1 MTPLSC
7 AGRET
12 MPSRPDNV
20 SRWLAARSK
29 LTPHQPAYWERTP
42 AGDWI
47 SASWGEVHD
56 RVQALSAH
64 LMRLG
69 LRSGDRVVIMMPTVP
84 EWEYCHLAAL
94 TMGAV
99 VVGVDAH
106 DAPENIRHIL
116 RIVQPRALFL
126 ASNERLGSLVEMLP
140 VAPDLVV
147 TLESAGTPGVESL
160 QDLLTPATD
169 KDLPRP
175 VVTPDN
181 VATIIFTSGST
192 GQPKGV
198 AYTHRQLCLAAEA
211 ILTRFPS
218 IREDAR
224 LACWLPLSNL
234 FQRII
239 NLCAIMRGTQ
249 CYFVEAPGDIVKRL
263 PEIRP
268 ALFIG
273 VPRFYEKLYA
283 GIQAEIA
290 EQSWPIKLAVHS
302 ARGIGERFHR
312 AQREGRTP
320 GLALRLMHAI
330 ADTLVLRR
338 LRSLMGPELKFMVS
352 GSAPMP
358 PWLLEKLHSL
368 GWLVLEAYGISE
380 CVVPVANNTLE
391 AYRFGSVGRPLP
403 ENEIK
408 LAEDCELLVRGPGVF
423 NGYYGMPDIDT
434 PLDASGYLHTGDYAR
449 LDEEGFLWLTGRKS
463 EVFKTSTGRRIAPAP
478 IESSLKQLAYV
489 EHAVLVGRNRPV
501 PVALLSIDA
510 RALQGEPAATPLPD
524 ALLRAIGRDIVAA
537 CTRLPSY
544 QRPAGALVSLR
555 SFSIAAGELT
565 SNLKL
570 KRNAIE
576 DKYST
581 EINALYE
588 MLAHSTDHS
597 PCLVQEIP

>member
-1 MTPLSC
+1 MSSTSDSVP
-7 AGRET
+7 
-12 MPSRPDNV
+12 
-20 SRWLAARSK
+20 RWLAARAE
-29 LTPHQPAYWERTP
+29 LAPHQPAYWRRTP
-42 AGDWI
+42 AGDWT
-47 SASWGEVHD
+47 SASWGEVHE

-69 LRSGDRVVIMMPTVP
+69 LRSGDRVVIMMPTAP

-99 VVGVDAH
+99 VVGIDAH

-126 ASNERLGSLVEMLP
+126 ASTEHLGPLREMLP
-140 VAPDLVV
+140 VAPVLVV
-147 TLESAGTPGVESL
+147 TLDPAGLPGVESL
-160 QDLLTPATD
+160 QDLLRAATD
-169 KDLPRP
+169 KGLPRP
-175 VVTPDN
+175 EVTPDN

-192 GQPKGV
+192 GRPKGI
-198 AYTHRQLCLAAEA
+198 AYTQRQLCLAAET
-211 ILTRFPS
+211 ILGRFPS

-283 GIQAEIA
+283 GIQAGIA
-290 EQSWPIKLAVHS
+290 KQPWPLRQAVNA

-320 GLALRLMHAI
+320 GPALRAVHA
-330 ADTLVLRR
+330 AGDALVLRR
-338 LRSLMGPELKFMVS
+338 LRSLMGPDLKFMVS

-358 PWLLEKLHSL
+358 QWLLERLHDL

-380 CVVPVANNTLE
+380 CVVPIANNTLE

-408 LAEDCELLVRGPGVF
+408 LAEDGELLVRGPGVF

-463 EVFKTSTGRRIAPAP
+463 DVFKTSTGRRIAPVP

-489 EHAVLVGRNRPV
+489 EHAVVVGRNRPV

-510 RALQGEPAATPLPD
+510 RVLQGAPTATPLPD

-544 QRPAGALVSLR
+544 QRPAGALVTLR
-555 SFSIAAGELT
+555 SFSITAGELT

-581 EINALYE
+581 EIDALYE
-588 MLAHSTDHS
+588 KLAHSTDHS